1 MIAKIISC
9 LASVQT
15 FVLQIQC
22 CVICEVSLLQL
33 PDRAGLERR
42 EGRALQTAVQQQEEE
57 EEEEEVEQSGRH
69 PAALQRSTAVSLYTA
84 DRPPWGAEPAL
95 MRRAAPQ
102 TFKWKSTFSDPVKM
116 TTHNTRPVNQP

>member
-9 LASVQT
+9 LVSVQT

-42 EGRALQTAVQQQEEE
+42 EGRALQTAVQQEEE
-57 EEEEEVEQSGRH
+57 EEEERPGRH

-84 DRPPWGAEPAL
+84 ARPPWGAEPAL

-102 TFKWKSTFSDPVKM
+102 TFKWKSTFL
-116 TTHNTRPVNQP
+116 TQ